1 MSPQRSQSGGPLI
14 ALAAVVLLPALALFG
29 LWRYADGKGGGE
41 EGESL
46 PTTVPGAAAPPAP
59 PPPLS
64 TPLISFRRIP
74 GLIARDLNDDA
85 FAQQVASF
93 AATLDST
100 SCLVVRLDGAEVG
113 SHNPDLPVIPASNQK
128 LLIAAAALHVLGP
141 DHTFTTQAQAAGLSA
156 GVVPG
161 DLYLVGGGDPL
172 LTTNDYPAENIN
184 GYAVLNATPLDTLA
198 DNIAAAGVTQ
208 IQGNLVADA
217 SRYDDEFFR
226 PDWTDEERVL
236 EAGPLDSLLVNDARF
251 LTDDWQVAN
260 TPSAGAGE
268 ELARLLEERG
278 ISIGGEVVDG
288 TAPADTPVVASIASA
303 ALPAV
308 IAEMESTS
316 DNNTAELLLKEIGF
330 VRSGQGTTEA
340 GAAAALVALQ
350 ELGID
355 TTGMVISDG
364 SGISNDNRVTCAALS
379 QILSQHE
386 PDDEF
391 SAGLPVAGETGTLSE
406 AFVDSP
412 VAGRL
417 VAKTGT
423 LENAPYNQDPPSV
436 KALSGY
442 LPVEG
447 GGTIEF
453 SFILN
458 SAGLL
463 ADQSVY
469 RPIWDA
475 FANVLAGYPSG
486 PSAADLGPG

>member
-1 MSPQRSQSGGPLI
+1 MV
-14 ALAAVVLLPALALFG
+14 LAAVILLPAMALLG
-29 LWRYADGKGGGE
+29 LWRYADGKGGETGE
-41 EGESL
+41 PL
-46 PTTVPGAAAPPAP
+46 PTTIPGAAAPPAP
-59 PPPLS
+59 APPLS
-64 TPLISFRRIP
+64 TPLISFRRVP

-85 FAQQVASF
+85 FIQHVTAF
-93 AATLDST
+93 ANTLDST
-100 SCLVVRLDGAEVG
+100 SCLVVRLDGVDVG
-113 SHNPDLPVIPASNQK
+113 SHNANVPVIPASNQK
-128 LLIAAAALHVLGP
+128 LLVAAAALHVLGV
-141 DHTFTTQAQAAGLSA
+141 DYTFTTQAQAAGVSN

-184 GYAVLNATPLDTLA
+184 GYAVLNATSLDSLA
-198 DNIAAAGVTQ
+198 DAIAAAGVSQ
-208 IQGNLVADA
+208 IQGNIVADA

-268 ELARLLEERG
+268 ELSRLLEARG
-278 ISIGGEVVDG
+278 ISISGEVVTG
-288 TAPADTPVVASIASA
+288 TAPSETPVVATISSLP
-303 ALPAV
+303 LPAV
-308 IAEMESTS
+308 IAEMQSTS

-330 VRSGQGTTEA
+330 VHSGQGTTAA
-340 GAAAALVALQ
+340 GAAAATAALQ
-350 ELGID
+350 EVGVDVSGI
-355 TTGMVISDG
+355 VISDG
-364 SGISNDNRVTCAALS
+364 SGISNDNRVTCGALS
-379 QILSQHE
+379 QILSLYQ
-386 PDDEF
+386 PSDEF

-406 AFVDSP
+406 VFVDSP

-442 LPVEG
+442 LPVDG

-458 SAGLL
+458 SGGLL

-475 FANVLAGYPSG
+475 FAAVLAGYPAG

>member
-1 MSPQRSQSGGPLI
+1 V
-14 ALAAVVLLPALALFG
+14 LAAVILLPAIALFG
-29 LWRYADGKGGGE
+29 VWRYAEGKDGETGE
-41 EGESL
+41 PL
-46 PTTVPGAAAPPAP
+46 PTTIPGATAPPAP
-59 PPPLS
+59 APPLS
-64 TPLISFRRIP
+64 TPLISFRRVP

-85 FAQQVASF
+85 FSQHVTAF
-93 AATLDST
+93 ANTLDST
-100 SCLVVRLDGAEVG
+100 SCLVVRLDGVDVG
-113 SHNPDLPVIPASNQK
+113 SHNADVPVIPASNQK
-128 LLIAAAALHVLGP
+128 LLIAAAALHVLGVEY
-141 DHTFTTQAQAAGLSA
+141 TFTTQAQAARVSN

-184 GYAVLNATPLDTLA
+184 GYAVLNATSLDSLA
-198 DNIAAAGVTQ
+198 DAIAAAGVTQ
-208 IQGNLVADA
+208 IQGNIVADA

-251 LTDDWQVAN
+251 LADDWQVAN
-260 TPSAGAGE
+260 APSAGAGA
-268 ELARLLEERG
+268 ELSRLLEARG
-278 ISIGGEVVDG
+278 ISINGEVVTG
-288 TAPADTPVVASIASA
+288 TAPSDTPVVATISSRP
-303 ALPAV
+303 LPAV
-308 IAEMESTS
+308 IAEMQSTS

-330 VRSGQGTTEA
+330 VDSGQGTTEA
-340 GAAAALVALQ
+340 GAAAATAALQ
-350 ELGID
+350 ELGVDVGGI
-355 TTGMVISDG
+355 VISDG
-364 SGISNDNRVTCAALS
+364 SGISNDNRVTCGALS
-379 QILSQHE
+379 QILSRYQ
-386 PDDEF
+386 PSNEF

-406 AFVDSP
+406 VFVDSP

-442 LPVEG
+442 LPVDG

-453 SFILN
+453 SLILN
-458 SAGLL
+458 SGGLL

-475 FANVLAGYPSG
+475 FADVLAGYPAG